1 MKNKT
6 ILVGDEYDFLCGMYH
21 NVTKGN
27 LFVGHGN
34 CNNDHQYNEYL
45 KDFREYKES
54 RKEKNIKLF
63 NDWFGTQHTSYS
75 TMLNELIDKI
85 STYEQ
90 KGDLFPLFV
99 PVIMIFPTKRAI
111 NWLADF
117 VCDYAENKNFR
128 QKETTLGVIPF
139 KTDHQFSKTHMARL
153 VQFLSP
159 ILDKLVQ
166 NQRFMAV
173 YSDSILS
180 VLNNCMPR
188 VYGNRHVL
196 YREEKFWNSLLF
208 WSSADDYTENG
219 KVDSISIGSNFEK
232 MFANPEKY
240 PEFVE
245 LSIQSKKVQSFIKD
259 TMNRYL
265 TATNKQIRKRNS
277 AVVMA
282 GYIDT
287 KVKYSKIATK
297 FDDDVAQ
304 MLDERLSK
312 SPKMKLIGT
321 VTHSG
326 IIDGMYSIC
335 RNDETVSKEEA
346 FDMLFANLF
355 THITKDYYVPDEVTL
370 FATKTNCNNM
380 FVTAMERFF
389 EQYLQ
394 FSNQKGFS
402 EHPNVVKLVHDV
414 TRNLQSTWCNKKV
427 PDKYETQFNYVLDLL
442 ESFTHRSD
450 VLSNSTSG
458 KQRKKLRV

>member
-6 ILVGDEYDFLCGMYH
+6 IILGGHYDFLCFMYH
-21 NVTKGN
+21 NVISGK
-27 LFVGHGN
+27 LFVSYGHSS
-34 CNNDHQYNEYL
+34 NDKQYNEHL
-45 KDFREYKES
+45 KDLRYDKEDI
-54 RKEKNIKLF
+54 KEKNIGLF
-63 NDWFGTQHTSYS
+63 NDWFGTQHTGYS

-85 STYEQ
+85 STYKQ
-90 KGDLFPLFV
+90 KGDLFPLFA
-99 PVIMIFPTKRAI
+99 PVIMISPTKRATD
-111 NWLADF
+111 WLADF
-117 VCDYAENKNFR
+117 VCDYAENKEFR
-128 QKETTLGVIPF
+128 QKETTLGFIPF

-153 VQFLSP
+153 VHFLSP

-173 YSDSILS
+173 YGDSILS
-180 VLNNCMPR
+180 VLDNCVPR
-188 VYGNRHVL
+188 LYGNRHIL
-196 YREEKFWNSLLF
+196 YREEKIWNSLF
-208 WSSADDYTENG
+208 WCSSDDYAKSGEIEG
-219 KVDSISIGSNFEK
+219 ISIGSNFEK

-240 PEFVE
+240 PEFAE

-259 TMNRYL
+259 TLNRYF
-265 TATNKQIRKRNS
+265 TVDNKQIRKRNS
-277 AVVMA
+277 AVAMV

-287 KVKYSKIATK
+287 KVKYSKIAAK

-304 MLDERLSK
+304 MLDEHLSK
-312 SPKMKLIGT
+312 SPKMKLVGT
-321 VTHSG
+321 VTHSS
-326 IIDGMYSIC
+326 IIEGMYNIC
-335 RNDETVSKEEA
+335 RDDKTISKEEA

-414 TRNLQSTWCNKKV
+414 IRNLQSTWCNKKV

-442 ESFTHRSD
+442 EGFTHRSD

-458 KQRKKLRV
+458 KQRKKLKV

>member
-6 ILVGDEYDFLCGMYH
+6 IILDGHYDFLCFMYH
-21 NVTKGN
+21 NVISGK
-27 LFVGHGN
+27 LFVSYGHSR
-34 CNNDHQYNEYL
+34 NDKQYNEHL
-45 KDFREYKES
+45 KDLRYDKEDI
-54 RKEKNIKLF
+54 KEKNIGLF
-63 NDWFGTQHTSYS
+63 NDWFGTQHTGYS
-75 TMLNELIDKI
+75 TMLNELIGKI
-85 STYEQ
+85 STYKQ
-90 KGDLFPLFV
+90 KGDLFPLFA
-99 PVIMIFPTKRAI
+99 PVIMISPTKRAI
-111 NWLADF
+111 DWLANF
-117 VCDYAENKNFR
+117 VCDYAENKEFR
-128 QKETTLGVIPF
+128 QKETTLGFIPF
-139 KTDHQFSKTHMARL
+139 RTDHQFSKTHMARL
-153 VQFLSP
+153 VHFLSP

-173 YSDSILS
+173 YGDSILS
-180 VLNNCMPR
+180 VLDNCVPR
-188 VYGNRHVL
+188 LYGNRHIL
-196 YREEKFWNSLLF
+196 YREEKIWNSLF
-208 WSSADDYTENG
+208 WCSSDDYAKSGEIDG
-219 KVDSISIGSNFEK
+219 ISIGSNFEK
-232 MFANPEKY
+232 MFANPAKY
-240 PEFVE
+240 PEFAE

-259 TMNRYL
+259 TLNRYF
-265 TATNKQIRKRNS
+265 TVDNKQIRKRNS
-277 AVVMA
+277 AVAMV

-287 KVKYSKIATK
+287 KVKYSKIAAK

-304 MLDERLSK
+304 MLDEHLSK
-312 SPKMKLIGT
+312 SPKMKLVGT
-321 VTHSG
+321 VTHSS
-326 IIDGMYSIC
+326 IIEGMYNIC
-335 RNDETVSKEEA
+335 RDDKTISKEEA

-442 ESFTHRSD
+442 EGFTHRSD
-450 VLSNSTSG
+450 MLSNSQSG